1 ETPRCG
7 GGDLGSHTEGPP
19 LRRGLKDLTAALSRE
34 NEAGPGGGP
43 RFHVVLRKPPSGGRL
58 IRRDPP
64 RSESA
69 NRTPGPQRRTGRA
82 NVKRAAATAALFFS
96 SGAQTCDRPRNEK
109 ADRDQ
114 RGHGLDAHRQLCP

>member
-1 ETPRCG
+1 
-7 GGDLGSHTEGPP
+7 

-43 RFHVVLRKPPSGGRL
+43 RFYVVLGKPPSGGRL

-82 NVKRAAATAALFFS
+82 NVKRAVATAALFFFPQALRLAIALAIRRPIVIS
-96 SGAQTCDRPRNEK
+96 EATDWMPIVSFARLLSGIVSV
-109 ADRDQ
+109 
-114 RGHGLDAHRQLCP
+114 GL